1 MMRYPCACVFAAL
14 LLGAAPA
21 AAQDRVHQ
29 QMMAEI
35 RMLQEQQQ
43 QLQQVLGTLGETLRA
58 LNAKLDD
65 QNNATRKAFA
75 DQKLVVDNMAEGIRV
90 LREKADDTS
99 VRLST
104 LSQEL
109 EVMRQALASMPV
121 YTPPPAPV
129 DPNAPPGTPPP
140 AGPPVTA
147 PSPIVGVSVQRQ
159 YDISYGDYVIGQY
172 DLAISG
178 FTEFIKQFPDSPL
191 ADDAQLNIGN
201 SYLNSGRNKE
211 AVTAFQRVIAT
222 YPQSDSVPTAY
233 FKLGMAY
240 QALNQTAEA
249 RKAWETV
256 MQQHPNSSEALLAK
270 QALER
275 LTRKDQE

>member
-1 MMRYPCACVFAAL
+1 MTRLTGALAIAAVL
-14 LLGAAPA
+14 AGAAPA

-43 QLQQVLGTLGETLRA
+43 QLQQILGTLGETLRA
-58 LNAKLDD
+58 LNTKLDT
-65 QNNATRKAFA
+65 QNDATRRAFA
-75 DQKLVVDNMAEGIRV
+75 DQKLVVDNMAEGIRI

-121 YTPPPAPV
+121 YTPAPPV
-129 DPNAPPGTPPP
+129 DPNAPPGEPQPP
-140 AGPPVTA
+140 AQSAPS

-159 YDISYGDYVIGQY
+159 YDLSYGDYVIGQY

-178 FTEFIKQFPDSPL
+178 FAEFIKQFPDSAL

-211 AVTAFQRVIAT
+211 AVAAFERVISA
-222 YPQSDSVPTAY
+222 YPQSDSVPGAQ

-240 QALNQTAEA
+240 QALNQPDAA
-249 RKAWETV
+249 RKAWEMV
-256 MQQHPNSSEALLAK
+256 IEQHFNSSEASLAR

-275 LTRKDQE
+275 LNRT

>member
-1 MMRYPCACVFAAL
+1 MTRLTGALVLAAVL
-14 LLGAAPA
+14 VGAAPA

-43 QLQQVLGTLGETLRA
+43 QLQQVLGMLGETLRA
-58 LNAKLDD
+58 LNTKLDD
-65 QNNATRKAFA
+65 QNNATRRAFA
-75 DQKLVVDNMAEGIRV
+75 DQKLVVDNMAEGIRI

-121 YTPPPAPV
+121 YTPAPPV
-129 DPNAPPGTPPP
+129 DPNAPPGEPRPPQI
-140 AGPPVTA
+140 AGA
-147 PSPIVGVSVQRQ
+147 PTQSPIIGVSVQRQ
-159 YDISYGDYVIGQY
+159 YDLSYGDYVIGQY

-178 FTEFIKQFPDSPL
+178 FEEFIKQFPDSAL

-211 AVTAFQRVIAT
+211 AVAAFERVISA
-222 YPQSDSVPTAY
+222 YPQSDSVPGAQ

-240 QALNQTAEA
+240 QALNQPDAA
-249 RKAWETV
+249 RKAWEMV
-256 MQQHPNSSEALLAK
+256 MQQHPNSAEASLAR

-275 LTRKDQE
+275 LNRK

>member
-1 MMRYPCACVFAAL
+1 MTRLTGALAIAAVL
-14 LLGAAPA
+14 AGAAPA

-43 QLQQVLGTLGETLRA
+43 QLQQLLGTLGETLRA
-58 LNAKLDD
+58 LNTKLDT
-65 QNNATRKAFA
+65 QNDATRRAFA
-75 DQKLVVDNMAEGIRV
+75 DQKLVVDNMAEGIRI

-109 EVMRQALASMPV
+109 EAMRQALASMPV
-121 YTPPPAPV
+121 YTPATPI
-129 DPNAPPGTPPP
+129 DPNAPPGEPPP
-140 AGPPVTA
+140 PQQGVHT
-147 PSPIVGVSVQRQ
+147 PSPITGVSVQRQ
-159 YDISYGDYVIGQY
+159 YDLSYGDFVIGQY

-178 FTEFIKQFPDSPL
+178 FEEFIKQFPDSAL

-211 AVTAFQRVIAT
+211 AVAAFERVISAH
-222 YPQSDSVPTAY
+222 PQSDSVPGAQ

-240 QALNQTAEA
+240 QALKQLDAA
-249 RKAWETV
+249 RKAWEMV
-256 MQQHPNSSEALLAK
+256 VQQHPNSNEAYLAR

-275 LTRKDQE
+275 LNRK

>member
-1 MMRYPCACVFAAL
+1 MTRYRGAL
-14 LLGAAPA
+14 VLGLVLAAAPA

-43 QLQQVLGTLGETLRA
+43 QLQQVLGMLGETLRA
-58 LNAKLDD
+58 LNTKLDD
-65 QNNATRKAFA
+65 QNDATRRAFA
-75 DQKLVVDNMAEGIRV
+75 DQKLVVDNMAEGIRI
-90 LREKADDTS
+90 LREKADDSS

-121 YTPPPAPV
+121 YTSAPPPV
-129 DPNAPPGTPPP
+129 DPNAPPGEPQQPSQS
-140 AGPPVTA
+140 AGASTQ
-147 PSPIVGVSVQRQ
+147 SPIIGVSVQRQ
-159 YDISYGDYVIGQY
+159 YDLSYGDYVIGQY

-178 FTEFIKQFPDSPL
+178 FEEFIRQFPDSAL

-211 AVTAFQRVIAT
+211 AVAAFERVISAH
-222 YPQSDSVPTAY
+222 PQSDSVPGAQ

-240 QALNQTAEA
+240 QALNQPDAA
-249 RKAWETV
+249 RKAWEMV
-256 MQQHPNSSEALLAK
+256 MQQHPNSAEASLAR

-275 LTRKDQE
+275 LNRK